1 MFYRFLIL
9 LMLFGITGAHAS
21 NVKIGSTTIVLPRQ
35 PGFCELDESKAAD
48 KKMLVANR
56 GMVGTNLLLSMEADC
71 GQLTTWR
78 TKTGALLQNFIQ
90 YQTMSSWVDKPI
102 DASVIKEGCDEFA
115 KEGEKLAA
123 DQLPET
129 RSRAEVFLKK
139 VEVQGN
145 QFLGV
150 LENKPGEVCFSSLLA
165 KFKADTG
172 ANVTQLTVWATT
184 RIRDKLVYLYY
195 FSPYSDAN
203 SITTALANLRVYYS
217 NLVAANR

>member
-9 LMLFGITGAHAS
+9 LMLFGIAGAHAS
-21 NVKIGSTTIVLPRQ
+21 NVKIGPTTIVLPRQ

-48 KKMLVANR
+48 KRMLVATR

-78 TKTGALLQNFIQ
+78 TKTGTLLQNFIQ

-102 DASVIKEGCDEFA
+102 AASAIKDTCDELA

-123 DQLPET
+123 DQLPDT

-139 VEVQGN
+139 VEVQGS

-150 LENKPGEVCFSSLLA
+150 LENKPGEVCFSSLLT

-172 ANVTQLTVWATT
+172 SNVAQLTVWATT

-195 FSPYSDAN
+195 FAPYSDAN
-203 SITTALANLRVYYS
+203 SLTTALANLRVYYS
-217 NLVAANR
+217 SLVAANR